1 MQQSVK
7 GDFHVKGVLSLP
19 HISDQKNGN
28 RNETSNCHY
37 NVVGV
42 GKGSVG
48 VRALSRARYI
58 LKLDGKIV

>member
-1 MQQSVK
+1 MQRSVK
-7 GDFHVKGVLSLP
+7 GDLHVKKVLSLP

-48 VRALSRARYI
+48 VRGLSS
-58 LKLDGKIV
+58 